1 MKELVI
7 PADVPPRKK
16 DLFAQNMQTI
26 SKETDHIFLFSCDQK
41 IEHLHDDFDPDED
54 DIPEEAVDP
63 EHFFKIGSQGRIGAM
78 ATQLELI
85 ARYAPQYPDI
95 PYVAK
100 LNSKTNLIPTEQ
112 KEPLSVPLWGVKEVK
127 HLIEESNLTICGV
140 GITIYLGSEFE
151 DKMMHFA
158 AKSIFEA
165 HKHGLLA
172 IIWMYPRGKAVADES
187 DAHLL
192 AGAAGAANALGADIV
207 KIKPPHASE
216 NKTALQEL
224 QEIVAAAGNTHVICS
239 GGSKVDPEAYLRNI
253 YEQIHTG
260 GVAGTATG
268 RNVFQNTLPQA
279 IGMTKAISVI
289 VYDGATVE
297 DALVF
302 INHEK

>member
-1 MKELVI
+1 MKEFAI

-16 DLFAQNMQTI
+16 DLFSKNMQTI
-26 SKETDHIFLFSCDQK
+26 SKETEHIFLFSCDQK
-41 IEHLHDDFDPDED
+41 IEHLHDDFDPDND
-54 DIPEEAVDP
+54 DIPEEAIDP

-85 ARYAPQYPDI
+85 ARYAPQYPTI
-95 PYVAK
+95 PYIAK

-112 KEPLSVPLWGVKEVK
+112 KDPLSVPLWGVKEVN

-172 IIWMYPRGKAVADES
+172 IIWMYPRGKAVTDES

-192 AGAAGAANALGADIV
+192 AGVAGAANALGADIV
-207 KIKPPHASE
+207 KIKSPHSTK
-216 NKTALQEL
+216 NKTALQGL
-224 QEIVAAAGNTHVICS
+224 QEIVAAAGNTKVICS
-239 GGSKVDPEAYLRNI
+239 GGSKADPTAYLRNL

-279 IGMTKAISVI
+279 IGMTKAISAI
-289 VYDGATVE
+289 VYDGATIE
-297 DALVF
+297 DALSF
-302 INHEK
+302 IK